1 MLKATRRTMLATA
14 GVSGAAGAL
23 LGPLSGVA
31 VAAAAM
37 PRRSAFA
44 ARIGGVVSLRT
55 PAGLV
60 RARVV
65 EVVDL
70 TGAAAGDEQ
79 HYAVLLRPRSTLPD
93 GSYRVSGPGLAGP
106 SLFLANVD
114 RARGAGLEA
123 VVSTA

>member
-1 MLKATRRTMLATA
+1 MLAAVGA
-14 GVSGAAGAL
+14 GGAATAL
-23 LGPLSGVA
+23 IGPLSGAA

-44 ARIGGVVSLRT
+44 SRIGGVVSLRT
-55 PAGLV
+55 PEGLV

-65 EVVDL
+65 EVADL
-70 TGAAAGDEQ
+70 TGAAPGDEQ
-79 HYAVLLRPRSTLPD
+79 RYSVLLRPRSSLPD